1 MSQQNDDREDYTIK
15 IKPGMM
21 TMSTNLIV
29 KDEEKMDVRIT
40 KQKLLV
46 LMLNEMVREIL

>member
-1 MSQQNDDREDYTIK
+1 MSQKNDDREDYTIK

-29 KDEEKMDVRIT
+29 KDEEKMDVRSYKT
-40 KQKLLV
+40 EV
-46 LMLNEMVREIL
+46 SGVDAE